1 MGLAFLDRPSTGESS
16 LASFVA
22 QVQSAWL
29 AVVFVELVTGYYF
42 LPYGL
47 GWFVGALLLTA

>member
-16 LASFVA
+16 HVSLVA
-22 QVQSAWL
+22 QVRGAWL
-29 AVVFVELVTGYYF
+29 AVVFVELATGYYF

>member
-1 MGLAFLDRPSTGESS
+1 MPPVCTEWDWLFLTGHPREKALS
-16 LASFVA
+16 L
-22 QVQSAWL
+22 WL